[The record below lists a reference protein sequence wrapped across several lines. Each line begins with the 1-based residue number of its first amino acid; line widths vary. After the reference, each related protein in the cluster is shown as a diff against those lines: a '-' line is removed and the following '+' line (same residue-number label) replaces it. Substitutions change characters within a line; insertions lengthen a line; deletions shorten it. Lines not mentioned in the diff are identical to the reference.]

1 MDVKEAVVAA
11 KGYLADLLSEEHVT
25 NVGLEEIEF
34 DRSGSAWHI
43 TLGFSR
49 PWDYQRAGAWRA
61 EPRPPSRSYK
71 VLRVDDASGDVISV
85 KEHSTAA
92 AN

>member
-1 MDVKEAVVAA
+1 MDVKEAVAVA
-11 KGYLADLLSEEHVT
+11 KTYLADLLSDEDAT
-25 NVGLEEIEF
+25 NIGLEEIE
-34 DRSGSAWHI
+34 RLGPVWQI

-49 PWDYQRAGAWRA
+49 PWDYRGSRAWQA

-71 VLRVDDASGDVISV
+71 VLRVDDASSTVISV
-85 KEHSTAA
+85 KEHSRAA

>member
-1 MDVKEAVVAA
+1 MDVKEAVSAA
-11 KGYLADLLSEEHVT
+11 KSYLADLLSEEDVT
-25 NVGLEEIEF
+25 NVGLEEIE
-34 DRSGSAWHI
+34 RSGSVWHI

-61 EPRPPSRSYK
+61 EPRPPLRSYK
-71 VLRVDDASGDVISV
+71 VFRVDDASGEVISV